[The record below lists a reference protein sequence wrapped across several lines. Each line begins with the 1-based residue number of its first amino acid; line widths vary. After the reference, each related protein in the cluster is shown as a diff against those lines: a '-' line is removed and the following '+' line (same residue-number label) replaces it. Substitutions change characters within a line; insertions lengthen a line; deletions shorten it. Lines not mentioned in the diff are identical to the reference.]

1 MLMTKHCSCSSIY
14 FRCKTTVLA
23 FTLTVTLMLLLIDL
37 SGAPDDKGIGI
48 EYCQKIRE
56 KADTNINTA

>member
-1 MLMTKHCSCSSIY
+1 
-14 FRCKTTVLA
+14 
-23 FTLTVTLMLLLIDL
+23 MLLLIDL